1 MLAFNLTGDLD
12 QIRRRHDVLFAHG
25 ATCLMASLNS
35 VGQVA

>member
-1 MLAFNLTGDLD
+1 MFAFNLTGHLD
-12 QIRRRHDVLFAHG
+12 QIRRRHDALFVHG